1 MTTLSVSLN
10 KFCILGLFLST
21 DNKNDVKSFVPKT
34 TNLIYLKNSPP
45 IKIVSKYANYNKIDH
60 ETNFFED
67 VELTHLIHKATS
79 ENLDISFNNNKA
91 SMYKNI
97 VYNKPGTQ
105 LTADRLEIDLITK
118 NTKIFMNNKSEKI
131 KIFPSIRFE
140 YFLTLLKYSEFII
153 GNSSSGIREAPYYNI
168 PTINIGSRQKNRV
181 SISSIY
187 NTNNTKKNIIKL
199 INF

>member
-1 MTTLSVSLN
+1 MYKKIIIQLLLLIALFGIIISVFFLYFNEEKNQKETNIKTSKIIKSEIDNETGTLIKDINYSFSDSSGNYYELFSEIGIIDIKNSDTIFMTN
-10 KFCILGLFLST
+10 
-21 DNKNDVKSFVPKT
+21 VKA
-34 TNLIYLKNSPP
+34 LIYLKNSPP

-131 KIFPSIRFE
+131 KI
-140 YFLTLLKYSEFII
+140 
-153 GNSSSGIREAPYYNI
+153 
-168 PTINIGSRQKNRV
+168 IN
-181 SISSIY
+181 
-187 NTNNTKKNIIKL
+187 KK
-199 INF
+199 

>member
-1 MTTLSVSLN
+1 MYKKIIIQFLLLIALFGIIISVFFLYFNEEKNQKETNIKTSKIIKSEIDNETGTLIKDINYSFSDPSGNYYELFSEIGIIDIKNSDTIFMTN
-10 KFCILGLFLST
+10 
-21 DNKNDVKSFVPKT
+21 VKA
-34 TNLIYLKNSPP
+34 LIYLKNSPP

-118 NTKIFMNNKSEKI
+118 NTKIFMDNKSEKI
-131 KIFPSIRFE
+131 KI
-140 YFLTLLKYSEFII
+140 
-153 GNSSSGIREAPYYNI
+153 
-168 PTINIGSRQKNRV
+168 IN
-181 SISSIY
+181 
-187 NTNNTKKNIIKL
+187 KK
-199 INF
+199 

>member
-1 MTTLSVSLN
+1 MYKKIIIQFLLLIALFGIIISVFFLYFNEEKNQKETNIKTSKIIKSEIDNETGTLIKDINYSFSDSSGNYYELFSEIGIIDIKNSDTIFMTN
-10 KFCILGLFLST
+10 
-21 DNKNDVKSFVPKT
+21 VKA
-34 TNLIYLKNSPP
+34 LIYLKNSPP

-118 NTKIFMNNKSEKI
+118 NTKIFMDNKSEKI
-131 KIFPSIRFE
+131 KV
-140 YFLTLLKYSEFII
+140 
-153 GNSSSGIREAPYYNI
+153 
-168 PTINIGSRQKNRV
+168 IN
-181 SISSIY
+181 
-187 NTNNTKKNIIKL
+187 KK
-199 INF
+199 